1 MRILFAGTPEPA
13 VATLERLID
22 SDHDIVGVVTR
33 PDARRGRGR
42 TLHPSPVAEC
52 ADKHGLKVYK
62 PETLRGND
70 EFAALLKELAPEC
83 VPVIAYG
90 NLIPEELLGIPT
102 HGFVNVHYS
111 LLPRWR
117 GAAPVQAAIA
127 AGDEETGATIFRI
140 DAGLDTGPILSTVT
154 TRISAEDTADDLL
167 TRLAYDGADLL
178 VQTLTN
184 LERGAVTPQ
193 LQDGEATYAHKLD
206 KETARIDWQQS
217 ADVIDRRIRA
227 FTPAPGAWTQWDGDK
242 VKLGPVHPLP
252 CTQEPASSLPPSS
265 QVKLAPGEVQIE
277 KNNVFVGTG
286 SVSVALSTVQAP
298 GKKRMDAASWGRGV
312 HNQDGIV
319 WK

>member
-22 SDHDIVGVVTR
+22 SDHEIVGVVTR

-42 TLHPSPVAEC
+42 TLHPSPVADC
-52 ADKHGLKVYK
+52 ADKHGLQVYK

-70 EFAALLKELAPEC
+70 EFATLLRDLAPDC

-90 NLIPEELLGIPT
+90 NLIPEELLDIPT

-154 TRISAEDTADDLL
+154 TPISAQDTADDLL

-178 VQTLTN
+178 VQTLTD
-184 LERGAVTPQ
+184 LESGAVTPQ
-193 LQDGEATYAHKLD
+193 PQAGEATYAHKLD
-206 KETARIDWQQS
+206 KATARIDWQQP

-252 CTQEPASSLPPSS
+252 CTQEPSSSLPPSS
-265 QVKLAPGEVQIE
+265 QVKLAPGEVLIE